1 MIRSIEFDKM
11 KSKMKMSGMAIVVVV
26 LALVVSSLPAST
38 SAQTKTLKAGFV
50 YVGPIGDFG
59 WTYAHDQGRL
69 YAESELPWLTTV
81 YAESVPEGDAARVIH
96 RMFRDEHCDVVFTTS
111 FGYMDDTI
119 DAGKRY
125 PDKILF
131 HCSGYKRSA
140 NVGTYFAEL
149 YQIYYLNGLAA
160 GALAKTDKLGY
171 VAAYPTPEVKRH
183 LNAFLLGA
191 QGINPSA
198 TLDVRWIYEWYSITK
213 AQEAAEALV
222 SEGCSAIGYT
232 TDSPTIPSV
241 CEKHTRE
248 NDKGY
253 PIYTFSHYSP
263 MTEFASDAILSGQ
276 LVRWGP
282 IYMDILIKIH
292 EGIYTPENLKE
303 VDYWDLLASGNVEMG
318 SDFGVPINPKWIPA
332 LKAKMVKEKYT
343 GKEMSAYDL
352 IMLRLSQMKEVGVLF
367 DPYTGPIYD
376 TEGNLRIPASVR
388 ASHDDLWLMDWG
400 VKGVRGM
407 PE

>member
-1 MIRSIEFDKM
+1 M
-11 KSKMKMSGMAIVVVV
+11 KSKIKMSGVAIVVVV
-26 LALVVSSLPAST
+26 LALVVSSLPART
-38 SAQTKTLKAGFV
+38 MTQPKTLKAGFV

-69 YAESELPWLTTV
+69 YAESKLPWLTTV
-81 YAESVPEGDAARVIH
+81 YAESVPEGDASRIIH

-140 NVGTYFAEL
+140 NVGTYFAEF

-160 GALAKTDKLGY
+160 GALAKTDKFGY
-171 VAAYPTPEVKRH
+171 VGAYPTPELIRH

-191 QGINPSA
+191 QEINPSA
-198 TLDVRWIYEWYSITK
+198 ILDVRWIYEWYSITK
-213 AQEAAEALV
+213 AQEATEALV

-241 CEKHTRE
+241 CEDHTRE

-263 MTEFASDAILSGQ
+263 MTKFAPNATLSGQ
-276 LVRWGP
+276 LVLWGP
-282 IYMDILIKIH
+282 VYTDILIKIH
-292 EGIYTPENLKE
+292 KGIYTPKNLEE

-343 GKEMSAYDL
+343 GKEMSTYDL
-352 IMLRLSQMKEVGVLF
+352 IMLRLSQMKEVDALF

-376 TEGNLRIPASVR
+376 TEGNLRIPPGVR
-388 ASHDDLWLMDWG
+388 ASHDELWLMDWG

-407 PE
+407 PK